1 MSKRNTKETKRK
13 DRTEE
18 DDIELHDTFD
28 APIKAGKESSPYDI
42 PREDRAAAAHTF
54 SSDVDQQ
61 KMLTQVR
68 SEVVALREEVRSLA
82 KRIDK
87 LERDRIQG

>member
-1 MSKRNTKETKRK
+1 MSKRNTKETRHK

-61 KMLTQVR
+61 KMLAQIS
-68 SEVVALREEVRSLA
+68 SEVAALREEVRSLS
-82 KRIDK
+82 KRVDK
-87 LERDRIQG
+87 LERGQPAE